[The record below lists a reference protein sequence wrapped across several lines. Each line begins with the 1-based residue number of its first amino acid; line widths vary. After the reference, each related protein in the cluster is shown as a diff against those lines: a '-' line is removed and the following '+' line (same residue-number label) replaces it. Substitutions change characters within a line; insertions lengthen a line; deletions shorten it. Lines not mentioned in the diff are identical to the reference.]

1 VSIVRGQIADPHL
14 ARKTAEGRA
23 TDIRSCISCNQM
35 CWGRRSR
42 DYWISCLINPSAGRE
57 FEWGGDRFV
66 AAAAPGNILIVGAGP
81 AGLEAAR
88 VAAERGHA
96 VEIVEASGHIGGQ
109 FRLAGMQPRRAQILD
124 LLDWYERQFVK
135 LGVTLRLNTFLDEAD
150 VASHPADTVIVATGS
165 LPDPSGR
172 QRWMPDAETLP
183 GIDLGNVWSPE
194 EVIRRE
200 ARLGDTV
207 ILYDEG
213 GNWRG
218 GGTAWWL
225 AEQGKTVILVTPDAM
240 VGKEL
245 TRTAADGALRRA
257 LAARGAQMVTEHCIT
272 RWHGNGA
279 TLRNMLTGKESQ
291 VAGLA
296 LVMAT
301 TNVAFDPF
309 PERIEGKTLIRI
321 GDCAAPRLAAYAFH
335 DGRKAALAL

>member
-1 VSIVRGQIADPHL
+1 
-14 ARKTAEGRA
+14 
-23 TDIRSCISCNQM
+23 M

-57 FEWGGDRFV
+57 FEWGGDRFTRS
-66 AAAAPGNILIVGAGP
+66 ADPRQILVVGAGP

-88 VAAERGHA
+88 AAAERGHH
-96 VEIVEASGHIGGQ
+96 VEIVEASGQIGGQ

-124 LLDWYERQFVK
+124 LLDWYERQFTK
-135 LGVTLRLNTFLDEAD
+135 LGVTLHLNTFLDEAE
-150 VASHPADTVIVATGS
+150 VAAHPAETVILATGS

-172 QRWMPDAETLP
+172 QRWMPDAEALP

-218 GGTAWWL
+218 VGTAWWL
-225 AEQGKTVILVTPDAM
+225 AEQGKTVILVTPDAF
-240 VGKEL
+240 VGKEIA
-245 TRTAADGALRRA
+245 RTAADGVVRRG
-257 LAARGAQMVTEHCIT
+257 LARKGVTMLPEHCIA

-279 TLRNMLTGKESQ
+279 TLRNLLTGKEEQ
-291 VAGLA
+291 VAASA

-301 TNVAFDPF
+301 TNIAFDPF
-309 PERIEGKTLIRI
+309 PEGLPGKTLHRI

-335 DGRKAALAL
+335 EGRKLALSL